1 MYSLYSWGSPFTAE
15 GLYSFDP
22 SCLSIQAYLRLS
34 QAEWQLHNVS
44 SASVSPNN
52 CLPALTCGQAVVE
65 SGFWRIVEFLKS
77 EGYDLNADL
86 DEEQLSQSTAYI
98 SMVQDSLVDPLL
110 FSWYLVS
117 ENFAESIRPRL
128 AKLFGF
134 PLSLFIPTQ
143 LKDHAENRL
152 ESRGIHSAATT
163 ETKVA
168 SEFSTSTSASANS
181 LRSKIPR
188 IYLLA
193 KEGFKSHED
202 KSSNPVY
209 AQANKCLDALSKKL
223 DNKEYFFGSKPT
235 ALDTVV
241 YGYLSLMLYPDLPQG
256 TLKSMVI
263 EEFPN
268 LSEFCDRIHAQMEP
282 PSIGPE
288 QNWAAGVGSM
298 VKQSILQ
305 FASMRSYSLP
315 NTQDDPELASKIVS
329 VAGALGIFF
338 GYTIYKGILPV
349 PGMRSPTPAVR
360 TLPVISS
367 SDILSVVKGGSS

>member
-15 GLYSFDP
+15 GLHSFDP
-22 SCLSIQAYLRLS
+22 SCLSIQAYLQLS

-86 DEEQLSQSTAYI
+86 DEEQQSQSTAYI
-98 SMVQDSLVDPLL
+98 SMVQDSLVDALL

-143 LKDHAENRL
+143 LKDHAESRL
-152 ESRGIHSAATT
+152 ESRGIHSAAAT
-163 ETKVA
+163 ETKTA
-168 SEFSTSTSASANS
+168 SDPSNTSANS
-181 LRSKIPR
+181 LKSKIPR

-202 KSSNPVY
+202 KSTNPVY
-209 AQANKCLDALSKKL
+209 AQAKKCLDALSKKL
-223 DNKEYFFGSKPT
+223 DKKEYFFGSKPT

-241 YGYLSLMLYPDLPQG
+241 YGYLSLMLYPDLPQS
-256 TLKSMVI
+256 TLKSMII

-282 PSIGPE
+282 PSMGPE

-298 VKQSILQ
+298 VKQSVLQ
-305 FASMRSYSLP
+305 FASLRSYSLP
-315 NTQDDPELASKIVS
+315 TTQDDPELASKIVS

-338 GYTIYKGILPV
+338 GYTIYKGILSI
-349 PGMRSPTPAVR
+349 PGTRSLTPAAQ
-360 TLPVISS
+360 TLPAFSS
-367 SDILSVVKGGSS
+367 SDILSVVKGSSS

>member
-1 MYSLYSWGSPFTAE
+1 MYSLYSWGSPFKAE

-22 SCLSIQAYLRLS
+22 SCVSIQAYLQLS
-34 QAEWQLHNVS
+34 NAEWQLHNVS
-44 SASVSPNN
+44 STSVSPNN
-52 CLPALTCGQAVVE
+52 CLPALTCGQAVIE

-98 SMVQDSLVDPLL
+98 SLVQDSLVDALL

-117 ENFAESIRPRL
+117 ENFAEAIRPRL

-143 LKDHAENRL
+143 LRDHAEHRL
-152 ESRGIHSAATT
+152 ESRGTRSVVTT
-163 ETKVA
+163 GTDMA
-168 SEFSTSTSASANS
+168 SESVNSTNANS

-202 KSSNPVY
+202 KSANPVY
-209 AQANKCLDALSKKL
+209 AHARKCLDVLSKKL
-223 DNKEYFFGSKPT
+223 DKKEYFFGAKPT

-241 YGYLSLMLYPDLPQG
+241 YGYLSLMLYPDLPQS
-256 TLKSMVI
+256 TLKSMIVD
-263 EEFPN
+263 EFPN

-282 PSIGPE
+282 PSMGPE

-298 VKQSILQ
+298 VRQSILQ
-305 FASMRSYSLP
+305 FASLRSYSLP
-315 NTQDDPELASKIVS
+315 STQDDPELASKIVS
-329 VAGALGIFF
+329 VAGALGVFF
-338 GYTIYKGILPV
+338 AYAIYNGILSV
-349 PGMRSPTPAVR
+349 PGRRYLTWTAPTPQ
-360 TLPVISS
+360 VIST
-367 SDILSVVKGGSS
+367 SDILSAIKGSS